1 MGLASL
7 RQYQA
12 NTLRRSEECL
22 TTSSPNSSASDSEVA
37 AANGDHQRGSN
48 LILDQQPVRKF
59 KEKFLFSWKR
69 NFSNYFL
76 QVWTRQTPIATYGR
90 SSVPPADTDTL
101 PSSDDDDD
109 DYAPGPVHPDLSPG
123 SDLICTSGLTG
134 SKQTADFR
142 SRDHVDVQEQRIFV
156 KNASGGFVGLTPNQL
171 QQMHMMAD
179 MQVVEPPQHLRGG
192 GNGNHLRL
200 TGSSSSAMATSNHHR
215 SNLWSF

>member
-1 MGLASL
+1 M
-7 RQYQA
+7 
-12 NTLRRSEECL
+12 
-22 TTSSPNSSASDSEVA
+22 
-37 AANGDHQRGSN
+37 
-48 LILDQQPVRKF
+48 
-59 KEKFLFSWKR
+59 
-69 NFSNYFL
+69 
-76 QVWTRQTPIATYGR
+76 
-90 SSVPPADTDTL
+90 VPPADTDTL
-101 PSSDDDDD
+101 PSSDDDD

-179 MQVVEPPQHLRGG
+179 MQVVEPPQHLRSSGT

-200 TGSSSSAMATSNHHR
+200 AGSSSAMPTSNHHH
-215 SNLWSF
+215 SNL